1 VGRLWILPPL
11 ILLAELARESD
22 GGEIGSRRS
31 RMMLR
36 SRRRAGLLCIA
47 EMVSDLPDAPEI
59 ALGNASRHGAGQHF
73 LRPARR
79 SF

>member
-1 VGRLWILPPL
+1 MEGK
-11 ILLAELARESD
+11 SD
-22 GGEIGSRRS
+22 ARRS

-59 ALGNASRHGAGQHF
+59 ALGNASRHGAGQRLPPPSATVF
-73 LRPARR
+73 LNLQLLHL
-79 SF
+79 